1 METDRVQRGSYGGSK
16 TMRNWETNVETNVG
30 KKKKKKKY

>member
-16 TMRNWETNVETNVG
+16 AMMNWETNVQENKDIS
-30 KKKKKKKY
+30 KKK

>member
-16 TMRNWETNVETNVG
+16 TMRNWETNV
-30 KKKKKKKY
+30 KKGGGGQF

>member
-16 TMRNWETNVETNVG
+16 TMRNWETNVQENG
-30 KKKKKKKY
+30 DSSKKK

>member
-16 TMRNWETNVETNVG
+16 TMRDWETNVQKTNG
-30 KKKKKKKY
+30 DSSKKK